1 MRIQSNLG
9 SDVAMAFDEC
19 VENPAPYDYAKASCE
34 RTLRWLERCAAE
46 HERLKSCLAEE
57 IERLKEQITAL
68 RGEHHRQSET
78 LTVDNPWLKT
88 FSGLQLPDRLN
99 RNLACALI
107 QRITIYAENKIDVI
121 FKYQDERE
129 HLLTAINEEEVS
141 A

>member
-1 MRIQSNLG
+1 
-9 SDVAMAFDEC
+9 
-19 VENPAPYDYAKASCE
+19 
-34 RTLRWLERCAAE
+34 
-46 HERLKSCLAEE
+46 
-57 IERLKEQITAL
+57 
-68 RGEHHRQSET
+68 
-78 LTVDNPWLKT
+78 
-88 FSGLQLPDRLN
+88 LN